1 MKFRNIILLLFAT
14 IVSLASCSDDESF
27 TLSPSRLLTFSA
39 DSIKLDTLF
48 SNVPSRTKDFW
59 VYNRSGEGI
68 RCTNIRLERGN
79 QSGFRVNVDGS
90 YLGAAVGF
98 QTSNVELRNKDSI
111 RIFVEATTPYN
122 YQDKPQLVED
132 NLLFTLESG
141 VTQKVNL
148 NAYSW
153 DAQLLSNVR
162 ISRDSVLSATDKP
175 VVVYGGITVDSA
187 ATLTL
192 AAGSTFYFH
201 ADAGIDVHGTLI
213 AEGTPEANIVLRGDR
228 LDRMFD
234 NLTYDQISGQWKGL
248 HFQSSSYGNRLVYT
262 DIHSPFDGIVADSSD
277 VERMK
282 LEMVCSTIHSCQ
294 GYGLHAI
301 NSRIKLEN
309 CQITNTQ
316 NDCLCL
322 DGGWADV
329 NACTIA
335 QFYPFQAIN
344 FIGNALHFTAD
355 RYNLLM
361 LSCQNSLITGWGS
374 IQLRGEQGDSA
385 TICNYAFANCII
397 RDTTKIENV
406 DTVKLFRNVV
416 FENDSDMTTAYKKH
430 FIVTESSYSYD
441 FRLDSLSTAI
451 DKGDPAT
458 APPID
463 RNGLPRDERPDIGA
477 FEYKKL

>member
-1 MKFRNIILLLFAT
+1 
-14 IVSLASCSDDESF
+14 
-27 TLSPSRLLTFSA
+27 
-39 DSIKLDTLF
+39 
-48 SNVPSRTKDFW
+48 
-59 VYNRSGEGI
+59 
-68 RCTNIRLERGN
+68 
-79 QSGFRVNVDGS
+79 
-90 YLGAAVGF
+90 
-98 QTSNVELRNKDSI
+98 
-111 RIFVEATTPYN
+111 
-122 YQDKPQLVED
+122 
-132 NLLFTLESG
+132 
-141 VTQKVNL
+141 
-148 NAYSW
+148 
-153 DAQLLSNVR
+153 
-162 ISRDSVLSATDKP
+162 
-175 VVVYGGITVDSA
+175 
-187 ATLTL
+187 
-192 AAGSTFYFH
+192 
-201 ADAGIDVHGTLI
+201 
-213 AEGTPEANIVLRGDR
+213 
-228 LDRMFD
+228 MFD
-234 NLTYDQISGQWKGL
+234 NLTYDQMSGQWKGL

-477 FEYKKL
+477 YEYKKPS

>member
-1 MKFRNIILLLFAT
+1 MMLAAIAI
-14 IVSLASCSDDESF
+14 LASCGDDDSF
-27 TLSPSRLLTFSA
+27 TLSPSRLLTFST
-39 DSIKLDTLF
+39 DTVRLDTVF
-48 SNVPSRTKDFW
+48 SNVPTVTRDFW

-79 QSGFRVNVDGS
+79 QSGFRINVDGT
-90 YLGAAVGF
+90 YLGASIGF
-98 QTSNVELRNKDSI
+98 QTNDVELRNKDSI
-111 RIFVEATTPYN
+111 RVFVEATTPYN
-122 YQDKPQLVED
+122 HGDRPQLVED

-153 DAQLLSNVR
+153 DARLLSNVH
-162 ISRDSVLSATDKP
+162 ISKDSVLTAVDKP
-175 VVVYGGITVDSA
+175 IVIYGGITVDST

-201 ADAGIDVHGTLI
+201 ADAGINVYGTLI
-213 AEGTPEANIVLRGDR
+213 AEGTPDANIVLRGDR

-234 NLTYDQISGQWKGL
+234 NLPYDQMSGLWQGL

-282 LEMVCSTIHSCQ
+282 LEMVCSTVHNCQ
-294 GYGLHAI
+294 GYGLHAV

-309 CQITNTQ
+309 CQITNTL
-316 NDCLCL
+316 NDCLSV
-322 DGGWADV
+322 DGGWADI

-335 QFYPFQAIN
+335 QFYPFEAYIFQGVAMHV
-344 FIGNALHFTAD
+344 NADLHP
-355 RYNLLM
+355 LEM
-361 LSCQNSLITGWGS
+361 LTCQNTLVTGAVNDVLLIVLPQDTT
-374 IQLRGEQGDSA
+374 QA
-385 TICNYAFANCII
+385 CNYHYSHCILRTPAI
-397 RDTTKIENV
+397 DDSLR
-406 DTVKLFRNVV
+406 FSNVV
-416 FENDSDMTTAYKKH
+416 FEDAEDTTAVGGRKH
-430 FIVTESSYSYD
+430 FVTTTDYNYS
-441 FRLDSLSTAI
+441 FQLDSISTAI
-451 DKGDPAT
+451 DQGDPAT
-458 APPID
+458 APPVD